1 MPADRAGTAF
11 RAMGTDA
18 HVIVVGGPAGLEQYA
33 QDRIAQLERRWSR
46 FVEDSEISTLNHYAG
61 APVKVSR
68 ETAEL
73 VTRAID
79 AWRLTDGR
87 FDPTVLGAV
96 LRAGYDR
103 SFDAFG
109 PDVHSGSSD
118 LALGTASI
126 EILDDIIRLP
136 HGTGFDPGGI
146 GKGLAADIVAGELR
160 AAGADGA
167 CINLGGDVR
176 VFGPAPR
183 GDAWTIAVDHPWC
196 ADAIARLGIAEGAA
210 ATSTTLRRQ
219 WTVNG
224 EPRHHL
230 IDAATGRPST
240 RDLTFVTV
248 VAGTAWVAEVLAKA
262 VLLHGTPNHFD
273 LLATLGAEGL
283 AIDQRGHVDATPGM
297 SAYLGDAPLPST
309 IPDCRIRV
317 EAAS

>member
-1 MPADRAGTAF
+1 
-11 RAMGTDA
+11 MGTDA
-18 HVIVVGGPAGLEQYA
+18 HVIVVGGPAGLERHA

-46 FVEDSEISTLNHYAG
+46 FIEDSEISTLNRYAG

-68 ETAEL
+68 ETVEL
-73 VTRAID
+73 VARALD

-96 LRAGYDR
+96 LRSGYDR
-103 SFDAFG
+103 SFDALG
-109 PDVHSGSSD
+109 PDVHSGSSGLD
-118 LALGTASI
+118 LGAPSI

-136 HGTGFDPGGI
+136 QGTGFDPGGI

-160 AAGADGA
+160 AAGAAGA
-167 CINLGGDVR
+167 CVNLGGDVR
-176 VFGPAPR
+176 VFGRSTR

-196 ADAIARLGIAEGAA
+196 DDAIARLGIAEGAA

-230 IDAATGRPST
+230 IDTATGKPST

-248 VAGTAWVAEVLAKA
+248 VAGNAWTAEVAAKA
-262 VLLHGTPNHFD
+262 VLLRGTPHHFD
-273 LLATLGAEGL
+273 LLASIGAEGL
-283 AIDQRGHVDATPGM
+283 AIDERGHVDATPGM
-297 SAYLGDAPLPST
+297 STYLGDAMLPST
-309 IPDCRIRV
+309 ITDCRIRE